1 MIRLDNLERN
11 LQNIRERIKKACL
24 KSGRNPEDITLVAV
38 SKTVDIDTVKKAYE
52 LGITHFGENRVQ
64 ELKNKIPL
72 LPQANWHMIGRLQT
86 NKVKDVVGKVVL
98 IHSLDRWHLAE
109 EINKRAEKLGLN
121 VSTLLQ
127 INIAGEEQKAGIS
140 PDDVEYFLE
149 SVGQL
154 AHIRIAGFMTM
165 APLLD
170 NPEQARPVFRELAQ
184 LRQKLAKKDYPN
196 VELKYLSMGMSQD
209 FEVAIEEGADI
220 VRIGSAIFHGE

>member
-1 MIRLDNLERN
+1 MSGLENNLK
-11 LQNIRERIKKACL
+11 QVRERIEKACL
-24 KSGRNPEDITLVAV
+24 KAGRNPADIMLVAV
-38 SKTVDIDTVKKAYE
+38 SKTVDIDTIKKAYE

-64 ELKNKIPL
+64 ELKQKIPL

-86 NKVKDVVGKVVL
+86 NKVKDIVGKVVL
-98 IHSLDRWHLAE
+98 IHSLDRWNLAE
-109 EINKRAEKLGLN
+109 EINKRARALHMN

-127 INIAGEEQKAGIS
+127 INIAGEEQKAGIA

-149 SVGQL
+149 SVSQL
-154 AHIRIAGFMTM
+154 DHIRITGFMTM

-170 NPEQARPVFRELAQ
+170 NPEEARPVFRELAQ
-184 LRQKLAKKDYPN
+184 LRQKFRQKSYPN

-209 FEVAIEEGADI
+209 FEIAIEEGADI